1 MIDGGELDPIGF
13 VGAELIARGGLVDR
27 TGGDALVVLP
37 AAVAARLVVPEV
49 FTLAEAARPDAI
61 GCGFGAPLLD
71 LLTTEV
77 RATVPVATVIWSAEP
92 ARAAVAERVAARL
105 VARNGVVDVIG
116 TGTAAA
122 TYLIGVFAWS
132 AEADDRYQGMVT
144 LVAQAAT
151 GGEPDDAAAAA
162 LMRLVSGADPRAEA
176 GAAIGDAS
184 AGLRA
189 LADRLP
195 RAIGVRLDEVG
206 AAVGRRAE
214 RERSRLDSYFTSLIG
229 EARRPRRQVANAAIA
244 ARVAA
249 LEAEHAAKLRDLA
262 TRYAV
267 RVKLEPIALIAVA
280 ARVAEVRVRLRRRK
294 GERELALQLPP
305 TARTFDALACVAC
318 PATTRAPVL
327 CDDALHLLCEACAPE
342 VTGRPR
348 CPACLRPAPRPR

>member
-132 AEADDRYQGMVT
+132 A
-144 LVAQAAT
+144 
-151 GGEPDDAAAAA
+151 
-162 LMRLVSGADPRAEA
+162 RAMP
-176 GAAIGDAS
+176 
-184 AGLRA
+184 
-189 LADRLP
+189 LP
-195 RAIGVRLDEVG
+195 PTRPTSPS
-206 AAVGRRAE
+206 
-214 RERSRLDSYFTSLIG
+214 RSRSARSCRTSGSTANTSISSSTP
-229 EARRPRRQVANAAIA
+229 RPRRW
-244 ARVAA
+244 
-249 LEAEHAAKLRDLA
+249 
-262 TRYAV
+262 
-267 RVKLEPIALIAVA
+267 P
-280 ARVAEVRVRLRRRK
+280 
-294 GERELALQLPP
+294 
-305 TARTFDALACVAC
+305 
-318 PATTRAPVL
+318 
-327 CDDALHLLCEACAPE
+327 
-342 VTGRPR
+342 
-348 CPACLRPAPRPR
+348 